1 MFRRGCLR
9 ALVRMAL
16 QEFLEAELTEVLGTE
31 KGERTAGRQG
41 HRSGSLRPDSDHA
54 GWQDRGARST
64 GPRQRFSTDLLSL
77 SDATRH
83 WNRGMPVE
91 AAFTGLRIR
100 GRTYC
105 PSAPTTLISGECGIK
120 RRRWD

>member
-1 MFRRGCLR
+1 
-9 ALVRMAL
+9 VRMTL
-16 QEFLEAELTEVLGTE
+16 QEFLEGEMTEMLGTE
-31 KGERTAGRQG
+31 EGERTARRQG
-41 HRSGSLRPDSDHA
+41 YRSGSLRPDADHA
-54 GWQDRGARST
+54 GWQARAARST

-105 PSAPTTLISGECGIK
+105 PSAPTTLISGECRIK